1 MADRGLLVYFIW
13 KTGTMTNR
21 KIGEF
26 FDLSYSSI
34 SHIVKS
40 VRSVLEKNKN
50 SWVNQVNYIHYSM

>member
-1 MADRGLLVYFIW
+1 MLYVNIMFYQQSRKIPKSVNANRDPLAYLIW
-13 KTGTMTNR
+13 KTGIMTNE

-40 VRSVLEKNKN
+40 V
-50 SWVNQVNYIHYSM
+50 